1 MRTIFGT
8 ILAAIATIMV
18 GRIDAATKTWS
29 GTVNNYDWTN
39 PDNYQGGLPSAGD
52 TVELPDGA
60 SVQLNDAASFTFVN
74 TLDRITPASNA
85 TLTVTLAAGVTNSLE
100 VPFTAFPAI
109 TNSCHGHLVKMGGG
123 TLFLNSMKL
132 DNGQSGTNCK
142 YLDYYCRLDI
152 TEGDVAMK
160 QDAGSKNGQLGVITV
175 SSGATLFPYADPSV
189 TLTFEV
195 CATYFAEM
203 WGSGS
208 IRAMTKPAAQY
219 KYFWLHPDYSLTQS
233 DSVFGGVIGE
243 DLSVYVNGRWQLTGT
258 QSTCHPGIQ
267 IANGRGR
274 GTDGPRLAVAKL
286 GKEAEPSSIGKN
298 RNQIVS
304 FRSTGGYL
312 LYTGTG
318 ETTDRKFHVQSGGDT
333 KYPSFIDGGIHGGL
347 DIAGDVS
354 VSFYQGKME
363 RMVLTGADS
372 TTNKI
377 SGALTSGDQTSG
389 GTATGG
395 LFFIKRGLGAWRFAD
410 VVSGKKLN
418 VELRENRTGF
428 TIEEGTL
435 QFDSLADT
443 NRYCSLGLGTR
454 LQEPYGGAYDTS
466 HNVDYFFRLG
476 RTNATHSIPTLEL
489 SGLGN
494 ADWGVNVGTRKVAMA
509 GSGRISNASNNRFRL
524 GGVSA
529 LAGGAEATK
538 YLYLGGTRD
547 GGDEI
552 LDLTDGAGK
561 LGVVK
566 DGSGTWTLGGDVNF
580 TGLLDVREGTLV
592 VKRYSSR
599 NTWFRFTATE
609 MLQNCDGQYDDWA
622 ALQPDQATKNQKG
635 QGYIFAVVELGLF
648 DRDGNLIS
656 KGITNCW
663 KSCNV
668 EPGGVGYDR
677 TGAGGIGSI
686 VNTGNGDRTLDQM
699 FAGNLDGSHFW
710 YTSWANNGDCG
721 YLTQDNPNGWTPVVF
736 RLTNGAP
743 EVASWDL
750 GRYYNIS
757 GNAAYREITAAIL
770 ESSPDGVNWTT
781 VTNMTS
787 IPMATSGVRYWSS
800 DFSTVPSTGVS
811 APHTGWLVQ
820 GDSGRTW
827 TVMPNTP
834 VKVAPGATL
843 RADISANEAAG
854 KPVLSSITVSSAG
867 NGTIDGFAFAENGTL
882 NVELQPGESMLGNIP
897 IAFTNADGF
906 ANIARWKL
914 KANGN
919 DFNKVRKLRVSANGI
934 EIIPPGMSVIFR

>member
-1 MRTIFGT
+1 MNRLLVICT
-8 ILAAIATIMV
+8 AAALCAAGYV
-18 GRIDAATKTWS
+18 DAATKTWS
-29 GTVNNYDWTN
+29 GAVNNYDWTN
-39 PDNYQGGLPSAGD
+39 PGNYQGGLPSAGD

-85 TLTVTLAAGVTNSLE
+85 TLTVTLAANVTNSLE
-100 VPFTAFPAI
+100 VPFTAYPTVTSPYYGRI
-109 TNSCHGHLVKMGGG
+109 VKTGGG

-132 DNGQSGTNCK
+132 DNGQSGNACK
-142 YLDYYCRLDI
+142 YLDYYCRIDI

-160 QDAGSKNGQLGVITV
+160 QNAGSKNGQLGVVTV
-175 SSGATLFPYADPSV
+175 SAGATLFPYADPSV
-189 TLTFEV
+189 TLTYEV

-208 IRAMTKPAAQY
+208 IRAMTKPAGSY

-233 DSVFGGVIGE
+233 DSVFEGDIGE
-243 DLSVYVNGRWQLTGT
+243 NLSIYANGRWQLTGT
-258 QSTCHPGIQ
+258 QSTCNPGIQ
-267 IANGRGR
+267 IANGRDR
-274 GTDGPRLAVAKL
+274 GADGPRLAVAKL
-286 GKEAEPSSIGKN
+286 GKENETSSIGKG

-333 KYPSFIDGGIHGGL
+333 QYPSSIDGGIHGGL

-354 VSFYQGKME
+354 VSHYQGKME
-363 RMVLTGADS
+363 RLVLTGADS

-377 SGALTSGDQTSG
+377 SGALTSGDQQPSSG
-389 GTATGG
+389 GLTGG
-395 LFFIKRGLGAWRFAD
+395 LFFIKRGLGVWRFAD
-410 VVSGKKLN
+410 VVSGKNLN
-418 VELRENRTGF
+418 VGLRENRTGF

-435 QFDSLADT
+435 QFASLADT

-509 GSGRISNASNNRFRL
+509 GSGRISNASTNRFRL

-529 LAGGAEATK
+529 LAGGEEETK

-580 TGLLDVREGTLV
+580 TGLLDVQEGTLV

-599 NTWFRFTATE
+599 NTWFRFTAPE
-609 MLQNCDGQYDDWA
+609 MLQNCDDQYDAWA
-622 ALQPDQATKNQKG
+622 ASWPDQATKNPKG
-635 QGYIFAVVELGLF
+635 QGFLFAGVELGLF
-648 DRDGNLIS
+648 DRDGNLITR
-656 KGITNCW
+656 GITNCW

-686 VNTGNGDRTLDQM
+686 YGTGDGSRTLDQL
-699 FAGNLDGSHFW
+699 FDGSFDGSHFW
-710 YTSWANNGDCG
+710 HTYWANNGDCG

-750 GRYYNIS
+750 GRYYNIG

-787 IPMATSGVRYWSS
+787 IPMATSGGRYWSS
-800 DFSTVPSTGVS
+800 DFSTVPSAGVS
-811 APHTGWLVQ
+811 ALHTGWPVQ

-834 VKVAPGATL
+834 VKVASGATL
-843 RADISANEAAG
+843 RADISADEAAG
-854 KPVLSSITVSSAG
+854 KPVLSNITISSAG
-867 NGTIDGFAFAENGTL
+867 NGTIDGFAFAANGTL
-882 NVELQPGESMLGNIP
+882 NVEGVSGGSDTVNISFT
-897 IAFTNADGF
+897 FTNATALANLANWSVQLDGEVKRNKRLS
-906 ANIARWKL
+906 ATE
-914 KANGN
+914 NGIVI
-919 DFNKVRKLRVSANGI
+919 FPYGLRVI
-934 EIIPPGMSVIFR
+934 LR

>member
-1 MRTIFGT
+1 M
-8 ILAAIATIMV
+8 
-18 GRIDAATKTWS
+18 
-29 GTVNNYDWTN
+29 
-39 PDNYQGGLPSAGD
+39 
-52 TVELPDGA
+52 
-60 SVQLNDAASFTFVN
+60 
-74 TLDRITPASNA
+74 
-85 TLTVTLAAGVTNSLE
+85 
-100 VPFTAFPAI
+100 
-109 TNSCHGHLVKMGGG
+109 
-123 TLFLNSMKL
+123 
-132 DNGQSGTNCK
+132 
-142 YLDYYCRLDI
+142 
-152 TEGDVAMK
+152 
-160 QDAGSKNGQLGVITV
+160 
-175 SSGATLFPYADPSV
+175 
-189 TLTFEV
+189 
-195 CATYFAEM
+195 
-203 WGSGS
+203 
-208 IRAMTKPAAQY
+208 
-219 KYFWLHPDYSLTQS
+219 
-233 DSVFGGVIGE
+233 
-243 DLSVYVNGRWQLTGT
+243 
-258 QSTCHPGIQ
+258 
-267 IANGRGR
+267 
-274 GTDGPRLAVAKL
+274 
-286 GKEAEPSSIGKN
+286 
-298 RNQIVS
+298 S

-318 ETTDRKFHVQSGGDT
+318 ETTDRKFHVQSGGDAN
-333 KYPSFIDGGIHGGL
+333 YSSFIDGGVHGGL

-354 VSFYQGKME
+354 VSYYQGKME
-363 RMVLTGADS
+363 RLVLTGADS

-377 SGALTSGDQTSG
+377 SGALTSGDRTSG
-389 GTATGG
+389 GTDAGG

-410 VVSGKKLN
+410 AVSGKKLN
-418 VELRENRTGF
+418 VGLRENRTGF

-435 QFDSLADT
+435 QFDSLVDT

-454 LQEPYGGAYDTS
+454 LQEPYGGAYDPS

-476 RTNATHSIPTLEL
+476 RTSANGSIPVLEL

-529 LAGGAEATK
+529 LAGGEEETK

-609 MLQNCDGQYDDWA
+609 MLQNSDHYDSWASQYS
-622 ALQPDQATKNQKG
+622 DQASKNPKG
-635 QGYIFAVVELGLF
+635 QGFLFAGVELGLF

-686 VNTGNGDRTLDQM
+686 INTGDGSRTLDQM
-699 FAGNLDGSHFW
+699 FDGNLDGSHFW
-710 YTSWANNGDCG
+710 HTYWANNGDCG

-750 GRYYNIS
+750 GRYYSIAGS
-757 GNAAYREITAAIL
+757 ASTREITAAIL
-770 ESSPDGVNWTT
+770 ESSPDGINWTT

-787 IPMATSGVRYWSS
+787 IPIPSSGYVRYWCS
-800 DFSTVPSTGVS
+800 DYTTVPSAGVS
-811 APHTGWLVQ
+811 ALHTGWPVQ

-834 VKVAPGATL
+834 VKVASGATL
-843 RADISANEAAG
+843 RADISANETAG
-854 KPVLSSITVSSAG
+854 KPVLSSITVDLAG
-867 NGTIDGFAFAENGTL
+867 GGTIDGFELAASGTL
-882 NVELQPGESMLGNIP
+882 NVEGLPKRLGESKFIPLNFANAEGLGNVENW
-897 IAFTNADGF
+897 T
-906 ANIARWKL
+906 L
-914 KANGN
+914 QANGEEVRRKEL
-919 DFNKVRKLRVSANGI
+919 KVTSDGI
-934 EIIPPGMSVIFR
+934 TIIPPGMTIIVF